1 MRKSTHALLSVG
13 LLATAP
19 VHALDLVVVEYAN
32 DLRTPLSDHE
42 VKNILVYDNDGTPR
56 LNLVP
61 EQSPKHRA
69 LVELLKP
76 GFYVDQPKRRD
87 EIAGWLARLPEQCRA
102 NGTLA
107 LAVEPIGD
115 IDTCVPGET
124 DNRRVTQLEIHDCA
138 ETVPRECS
146 YDLAIDGG
154 CNFEIGGLRSFL
166 HACSDALHQMTGQ
179 KTDGASR

>member
-1 MRKSTHALLSVG
+1 MHS
-13 LLATAP
+13 
-19 VHALDLVVVEYAN
+19 LDLVVVEYAK

-42 VKNILVYDNDGTPR
+42 VKNILVYDKDGTPH

-61 EQSPKHRA
+61 EQNPKHKA

-76 GFYVDQPKRRD
+76 SLYVDQPKRRD
-87 EIAGWLARLPEQCRA
+87 EIAGLLARFPEQCRA

-107 LAVEPIGD
+107 LAVEPIGHID
-115 IDTCVPGET
+115 ICVPGEN
-124 DNRRVTQLEIHDCA
+124 DNRRVTQLEIHGCA

-154 CNFEIGGLRSFL
+154 CDFEIGGLRSFL
-166 HACSDALHQMTGQ
+166 NACSDALHRVTVP
-179 KTDGASR
+179 KADGNLR